1 MIRLKTRIVGH
12 DDKSQFIQV
21 IKYKTKHTTTAEHIC
36 AINTLITAILDND
49 KNMTINKLTTL
60 IKDNYKKSMEDK

>member
-1 MIRLKTRIVGH
+1 MITLKTKIVGR
-12 DDKSQFIQV
+12 DDESQFV
-21 IKYKTKHTTTAEHIC
+21 EIKSYKTKHTTTAEHIC

-60 IKDNYKKSMEDK
+60 IKDNYKKSMEVE